1 MIIAAHN
8 PETTDLEKTYLSSS
22 VQFDDT
28 NLPVKN
34 NEKFVVGDKVLVGE
48 MGGEQSEIRTASA
61 VAANGLQVTVDA
73 LDFDHDS
80 DTPIYKLTANQI
92 NFYRRTSLAA
102 SPTLMATVNID
113 VDNADKITRWDDTT
127 SATAYFY
134 QTSFYNSVTDEE
146 SDLSDPIQATGY
158 ERKTAGS
165 IIDAVVR
172 RVRDTGFNVLGFE
185 EYIDIMNEV
194 GDDLTNQALR
204 PYTFLK
210 KSITLNT
217 AANTNYI
224 DLDAAATDFW
234 KFDYVEIDQNTT
246 GTPANYKEVTPLS
259 LEAFNQRYNNGALLK
274 SDIVRDVALDDE
286 TKKLFIYPTPTN
298 ARTGKVILHYY
309 KTFTQLEKAGDLI
322 ETPLP
327 NIYRYKLMAEY
338 YSAKSESDRQWER
351 LATKYEEKYGNEVVK
366 MQRVNRLDV
375 GTPRSFRP
383 ARAYRRRRY
392 KL

>member
-8 PETTDLEKTYLSSS
+8 PETIDLEKTYLSSG
-22 VQFDDT
+22 VEFDDT
-28 NLPVKN
+28 DMPVKN
-34 NEKFVVGDKVLVGE
+34 NENFVDNGKVLVGE
-48 MGGEQSEIRTASA
+48 MGGEQSEIRTVSDIAT
-61 VAANGLQVTVDA
+61 NGLQITVDQ
-73 LDFDHDS
+73 LDFDHDT
-80 DTPIYKLTANQI
+80 DTPIYKLDFDQI
-92 NFYRRTSLAA
+92 NFYRRTSIGGP
-102 SPTLMATVNID
+102 PTLMATLDID

-127 SATAYFY
+127 SSTAYFY
-134 QTSFYNSVTDEE
+134 QTSFYNSVTDKET
-146 SDLSDPIQATGY
+146 DLSDPIQATGY
-158 ERKTAGS
+158 ERKTAGA

-185 EYIDIMNEV
+185 EYLDVMNEV

-210 KSITLNT
+210 KSVTLNT
-217 AANTNYI
+217 AADTNYI
-224 DLDAAATDFW
+224 DLDAQVADFW

-259 LEAFNQRYNNGALLK
+259 LEGFNQRYNNGALLK
-274 SDIVRDVALDDE
+274 SDTIRDVAFDDE
-286 TKKLFIYPTPTN
+286 TKRLYIYPTPSN
-298 ARTGKVILHYY
+298 ARSGKVILHYY
-309 KTFTQLEKAGDLI
+309 KTFTQIEKAGDLI

-338 YSAKSESDRQWER
+338 YSAKSESDKQWNA
-351 LATKYEEKYGNEVVK
+351 LAQKYEEKYGNEVVK

-383 ARAYRRRRY
+383 PRAYRRRRY
-392 KL
+392 TL